1 MQNNQVS
8 QVLIYIDIRI
18 NKRIHKDPC
27 LKLNIQKPRARNQ
40 QLKNDVEKEIP
51 FTMPTEI

>member
-18 NKRIHKDPC
+18 NKRIHKGPC

>member
-18 NKRIHKDPC
+18 KRIHKGSC